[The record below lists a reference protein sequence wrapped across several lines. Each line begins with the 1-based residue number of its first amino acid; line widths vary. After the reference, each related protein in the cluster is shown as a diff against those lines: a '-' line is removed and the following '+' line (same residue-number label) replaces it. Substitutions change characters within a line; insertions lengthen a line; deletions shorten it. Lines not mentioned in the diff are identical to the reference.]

1 MVSGSPNNSTSQM
14 SKVMLQKR
22 GEESIQGITTDPSV
36 LKLTTDRSI
45 PGGPNNFKLRLINQS
60 SGMGFD

>member
-1 MVSGSPNNSTSQM
+1 
-14 SKVMLQKR
+14 MLQKR

-60 SGMGFD
+60 SGMGFDQHNRNNVR